1 MGRIKYIIPVF
12 LLVFSLIL
20 SCEEKIFTADVDCNE
35 CYTEKP
41 DSVDL
46 ILYWTKNTDFQEI
59 PIILFKGPMDEGEFI
74 DTFFLFGNPAY
85 IWVKAE
91 EEYSVKAIY
100 ETGDRTVMV
109 VDGTKQ
115 KIKRVSE
122 YCDYD
127 CWVIV
132 DEELHIE
139 LRY

>member
-1 MGRIKYIIPVF
+1 
-12 LLVFSLIL
+12 
-20 SCEEKIFTADVDCNE
+20 
-35 CYTEKP
+35 
-41 DSVDL
+41 
-46 ILYWTKNTDFQEI
+46 
-59 PIILFKGPMDEGEFI
+59 MDDGEFI

-100 ETGDRTVMV
+100 ETGDRTVLV

-115 KIKRVSE
+115 KIKRVSD

>member
-1 MGRIKYIIPVF
+1 MDRIKYILILTLTFIV
-12 LLVFSLIL
+12 LIL
-20 SCEEKIFTADVDCNE
+20 SCDEIVFPINIDCEE

-46 ILYWTKNTDFQEI
+46 SIYWTQNSEFDTI
-59 PIILFKGPMDEGEFI
+59 PIILYKGKIEEELI
-74 DTFFLFGNPAY
+74 DTFDLFRNPAY

-91 EEYSVKAIY
+91 EEYSIKAIY
-100 ETGDRTVMV
+100 ETSDRTVIV

-115 KIKRVSE
+115 KIKRVSD

-132 DEELHIE
+132 NEELKVE